1 MTQPDPPRIQELSR
15 RSALKA
21 GALGAAGSA
30 VAPRAARAQTPAA
43 TQGPTPAQ
51 QQEPGRGMESG
62 GMLTDVPGF
71 LVGNATL
78 EAAVTGCTV
87 ILCPKETT
95 GGVEIRGGW
104 TGTREMDILSPF
116 SASPFVHAL
125 LFTGGSAFGLAA
137 ADGVMRWFEE
147 RWAADGTGSRFGP
160 VPQVPAAVVYDLA
173 VGEPLPRP
181 GPDDGYRACEA
192 ATTEFGRGS
201 VGAGAGAR
209 VGADVPGSQRMK
221 GGLGSASRRLGNGV
235 VVGALAVVNALGNV
249 VDRDGRI
256 IAGAAFPDGR
266 HADAVAYLTENPE
279 AAVRPRRGSFTTLV
293 AVATDAALTK
303 TQCSV
308 VARMAQAGLA
318 RAVHPCFTASDGDVV
333 VALAGGTEEATADAV
348 GIVAA
353 ATVADAIRDAVRRAE
368 SRDGIADLRTL
379 GARSAEDPA
388 WSVEE

>member
-1 MTQPDPPRIQELSR
+1 
-15 RSALKA
+15 
-21 GALGAAGSA
+21 
-30 VAPRAARAQTPAA
+30 
-43 TQGPTPAQ
+43 
-51 QQEPGRGMESG
+51 
-62 GMLTDVPGF
+62 
-71 LVGNATL
+71 
-78 EAAVTGCTV
+78 V

-125 LFTGGSAFGLAA
+125 LFTGGSTFGLAT

-147 RWAADGTGSRFGP
+147 RGRPTAP
-160 VPQVPAAVVYDLA
+160 VPASARCRRYRRRRLRPRRRRAASA
-173 VGEPLPRP
+173 ARPGRRLPRLR
-181 GPDDGYRACEA
+181 GGDDGVR
-192 ATTEFGRGS
+192 TGS
-201 VGAGAGAR
+201 VGAGTGAR

-221 GGLGSASRRLGNGV
+221 GGLGSASRRLGAGV

-293 AVATDAALTK
+293 AVATNAALTK

-333 VALAGGTEEATADAV
+333 VALAGGGAEATADAV